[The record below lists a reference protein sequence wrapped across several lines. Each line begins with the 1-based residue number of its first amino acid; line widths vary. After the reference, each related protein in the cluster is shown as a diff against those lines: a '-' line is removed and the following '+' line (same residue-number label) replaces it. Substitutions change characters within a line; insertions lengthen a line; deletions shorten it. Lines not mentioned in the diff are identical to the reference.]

1 MPGLLDAADT
11 DSGKTLPLPGCLL
24 KSSTRGKKHSNAVCI
39 RNLDD
44 HECWENPSDIADKR
58 AWHTGMERKGLR
70 DPEEVTG
77 EPRVRV
83 CGQQ

>member
-1 MPGLLDAADT
+1 M
-11 DSGKTLPLPGCLL
+11 LPTQIQARL
-24 KSSTRGKKHSNAVCI
+24 STFAWMLIKVKHKGEKHSNAVRI

-44 HECWENPSDIADKR
+44 HERWEKPSDIADKR
-58 AWHTGMERKGLR
+58 AWHIGMERKGLR